1 MMARRH
7 TILVVDDE
15 PRVVANIRVLLSSD
29 HEVLGA
35 TSASQGLEVLRQHEV
50 HVIMTDQNMP
60 GGSGVEFLA
69 QARADYPDAVRLMF
83 TGHADLHDV
92 IAAINEGHVYR
103 YVIKPWDP
111 DELLTIVRQA
121 AEQYDQRAE
130 RRRLLA
136 ELQSRNLDLERA
148 NAELRRAN
156 ELKDGFIK
164 VASHEL
170 RTPLTILLNL
180 IELARTSPN
189 LGTPLADWLAGIHRA
204 SGRLNRITNQLIHML
219 LAGKFERP
227 LQCQATDLAALLRS
241 TADDVRP
248 FVEQRQLRLE
258 LDFASELGT
267 IQIEPD
273 KVRDSVNNL
282 LLNAIKFT
290 PDRGTLRLAARR
302 TADGSAEIKVSDTG
316 LGIDAASLPH
326 VFEPFF
332 TSFDVSRHASG
343 HFEFGR
349 RGLGLGLSLV
359 RIFVEM
365 HGGRVSVV
373 SEPGRG
379 STFTMT
385 LPSVPPVPCS

>member
-1 MMARRH
+1 MTDRH

-15 PRVVANIRVLLSSD
+15 PSVVSNIRILLSPEHD
-29 HEVLGA
+29 VLGA
-35 TSASQGLEVLRQHEV
+35 TSAEQGLELLRHHDV

-60 GGSGVEFLA
+60 GLSGVEFVA

-92 IAAINEGHVYR
+92 IDAINEGHVYR

-111 DELLTIVRQA
+111 DELLTTVRQA
-121 AEQYDQRAE
+121 AEQYELRAE

-136 ELQSRNLDLERA
+136 ELQARNLELEQA

-180 IELARTSPN
+180 VELARSSPN
-189 LGTPLADWLAGIHRA
+189 LGPPLADWLTGIHRA
-204 SGRLNRITNQLIHML
+204 SGRLNRTTNQLIHML

-227 LQCQATDLAALLRS
+227 LHRQATDLAALLR
-241 TADDVRP
+241 AAAEDVRP
-248 FVEQRQLRLE
+248 FVEQRQQRLD
-258 LDFASELGT
+258 LDFDANLGT
-267 IQIEPD
+267 IQVEPD
-273 KVRDSVNNL
+273 KVRDVVNNL

-290 PDRGTLRLAARR
+290 PDRGSIRLAARR
-302 TADGSAEIKVSDTG
+302 TAAGSAEIRVTDTG

-359 RIFVEM
+359 RVFVEM
-365 HGGRVSVV
+365 HGGQVSVT

-379 STFTMT
+379 STFTVI
-385 LPSVPPVPCS
+385 LPPTAPEG

>member
-1 MMARRH
+1 MACRH
-7 TILVVDDE
+7 TILVVDDQ
-15 PRVVANIRVLLSSD
+15 PNVVTNIRALLSLEHD
-29 HEVLGA
+29 VLGA
-35 TSASQGLEVLRQHEV
+35 TSATQGLELLGQHDV

-60 GGSGVEFLA
+60 GVSGVEFLA
-69 QARADYPDAVRLMF
+69 QARTQYPDAVRLMF
-83 TGHADLHDV
+83 TGNADLHDV

-121 AEQYDQRAE
+121 TDQYDLRAE

-136 ELQSRNLDLERA
+136 ELQARNLELEQA
-148 NAELRRAN
+148 NTELRRAN
-156 ELKDGFIK
+156 ELKDAFIK

-170 RTPLTILLNL
+170 RTPLTILAGMVDLVRNTP
-180 IELARTSPN
+180 ELSPA
-189 LGTPLADWLAGIHRA
+189 LQTWFAGIQRA
-204 SGRLNRITNQLIHML
+204 SARLTRTTNQLIHML

-227 LQCQATDLAALLRS
+227 LQRQPTDLAALLRGA
-241 TADDVRP
+241 ADDVRA
-248 FVEQRQLRLE
+248 FVEQRHQQLDLGF
-258 LDFASELGT
+258 DSDLGT
-267 IQIEPD
+267 IHVEPD

-290 PDRGTLRLAARR
+290 PDRGTIDLAARR
-302 TADGSAEIKVSDTG
+302 TADGGAEIQVSDTG

-332 TSFDVSRHASG
+332 TGFDVSRHASG
-343 HFEFGR
+343 QFEFGR

-359 RIFVEM
+359 RSFVEL
-365 HGGRVSVV
+365 HGGRVSVT

-379 STFTMT
+379 STFTIT
-385 LPSVPPVPCS
+385 LPDAPAGK

>member
-1 MMARRH
+1 MTDRH

-15 PRVVANIRVLLSSD
+15 PSVVSNIRILLSPEHD
-29 HEVLGA
+29 VLGA
-35 TSASQGLEVLRQHEV
+35 TSAEQGLELLRHHDV

-60 GGSGVEFLA
+60 GLSGVEFVA

-92 IAAINEGHVYR
+92 IDAINEGHVYR

-111 DELLTIVRQA
+111 DELLTTVRQA
-121 AEQYDQRAE
+121 AEQYELRAE

-136 ELQSRNLDLERA
+136 ELRARNLELEQA

-180 IELARTSPN
+180 VELARSSPN
-189 LGTPLADWLAGIHRA
+189 LGAPLADWLTGIHRA
-204 SGRLNRITNQLIHML
+204 SGRLNRTTNQLIHML

-227 LQCQATDLAALLRS
+227 LHRQATDLAALLR
-241 TADDVRP
+241 AAAEDVRP
-248 FVEQRQLRLE
+248 FVEQRQQRLD
-258 LDFASELGT
+258 LDFDANVGT
-267 IQIEPD
+267 ISVEAD
-273 KVRDSVNNL
+273 KVRDVVNNL

-290 PDRGTLRLAARR
+290 PDRGSIRLAARR
-302 TADGSAEIKVSDTG
+302 TAAGSAEIRVTDTG
-316 LGIDAASLPH
+316 LGIDGASLPH

-359 RIFVEM
+359 RVFVEM
-365 HGGRVSVV
+365 HGGQVSVT

-379 STFTMT
+379 STFTVI
-385 LPSVPPVPCS
+385 LPPTAPEG